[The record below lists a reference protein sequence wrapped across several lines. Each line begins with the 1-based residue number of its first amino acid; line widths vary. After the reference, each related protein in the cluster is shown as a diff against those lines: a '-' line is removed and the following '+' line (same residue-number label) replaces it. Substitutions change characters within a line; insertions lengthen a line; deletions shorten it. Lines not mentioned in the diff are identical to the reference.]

1 MDTASKI
8 TARIFDII
16 NEQYDNELFRGSNM
30 DKEELLAR
38 EYVKDYLA
46 DEIDKITTLVKL
58 YPKNLERE

>member
-1 MDTASKI
+1 VDTASKI